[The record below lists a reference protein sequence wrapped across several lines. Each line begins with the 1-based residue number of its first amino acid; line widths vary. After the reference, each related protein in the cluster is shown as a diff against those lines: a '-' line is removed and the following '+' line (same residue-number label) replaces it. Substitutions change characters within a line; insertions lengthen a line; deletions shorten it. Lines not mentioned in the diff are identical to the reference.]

1 MQCFIECVRDDWSK
15 HIPPLNAHQLIL
27 DVNVGAILNF
37 EEQEQ
42 HSKSPRP
49 FDPSV
54 LESYLLKTLPSFK
67 QLDDYKSI
75 MVPMLRSGHWT
86 LYVVNLQI
94 GRIHVLDSNPY
105 GPEMGGTIWKNYH
118 CIPMDMGDRKVSWA
132 RLIMSRLNLAIQ
144 NARPRSAL
152 PAFFK
157 YPIELMNNCPTMKLG
172 SNDCG
177 FFVMRY
183 MQHYDYMVGA
193 MNAVIDPDN
202 SEDIRSLVLH
212 YLIFHRLNR
221 NSSVVSHLDRFK
233 FSQ

>member
-152 PAFFK
+152 PAFFEVP
-157 YPIELMNNCPTMKLG
+157 Y
-172 SNDCG
+172 
-177 FFVMRY
+177 
-183 MQHYDYMVGA
+183 
-193 MNAVIDPDN
+193 
-202 SEDIRSLVLH
+202 
-212 YLIFHRLNR
+212 
-221 NSSVVSHLDRFK
+221 
-233 FSQ
+233 

>member
-1 MQCFIECVRDDWSK
+1 
-15 HIPPLNAHQLIL
+15 
-27 DVNVGAILNF
+27 
-37 EEQEQ
+37 
-42 HSKSPRP
+42 
-49 FDPSV
+49 
-54 LESYLLKTLPSFK
+54 
-67 QLDDYKSI
+67 

-144 NARPRSAL
+144 NARPRSVL
-152 PAFFK
+152 PPFLK
-157 YPIELMNNCPTMKLG
+157 YPIELLKNCPTMKVG

-183 MQHYDYMVGA
+183 MQHYNYMDGA
-193 MNAVIDPDN
+193 MNAVIDP
-202 SEDIRSLVLH
+202 V
-212 YLIFHRLNR
+212 R
-221 NSSVVSHLDRFK
+221 NI
-233 FSQ
+233 